1 MRNALFSILR
11 ACAYIYHF
19 VLCLFLL
26 GLGMAGISS
35 GPNRLKLPMLPWEGA
50 TLTRAVA
57 ILGAVG
63 IVCVILA
70 ITGKLRWLFPLWAGF
85 VLVMMFRGFFLS
97 SYSFAD
103 AGEFKFDVW
112 LTAGALLAFLV
123 SLSLFGRAKKYR

>member
-1 MRNALFSILR
+1 MRNALLSVLR

-26 GLGMAGISS
+26 GLGMAGMSNGHNS
-35 GPNRLKLPMLPWEGA
+35 LKLPMLPWDGA

-63 IVCVILA
+63 ILCVILA
-70 ITGKLRWLFPLWAGF
+70 IIGKLRWLFPLWAGF
-85 VLVMMFRGFFLS
+85 AFVMMFRGFFLS

-103 AGEFKFDVW
+103 AGEFKFNVW
-112 LTAGALLAFLV
+112 LTVGALLAFLV